1 MQNPGFLTLA
11 AKLIVNVH
19 DMNNEGS
26 IGQTTDIR
34 MIRMVGEDGTELP
47 EAPAVSGRMLKH
59 WHLAYMLK
67 EELNQTS
74 QKLCEQCKIW
84 EPERQPTDEGAGVQN
99 CVICDSHGFLCAKKR
114 GAGEAKGKSLRRSSC
129 VTFSWLLPVIGSDT
143 PSKQVIHSR
152 VAPGVAER
160 IEEAEEASPENA
172 SLEASSESTP
182 TVSEKEAKQKSSQM
196 IFYKSYASSIYGFI
210 CSIDLDRIGKAL
222 DGSGLSSDVNEI
234 KRRQQMAAKAL
245 LPMVMGAFGASQSH
259 ALPHTKCL
267 GVLAALSDNTT
278 PLPNLVSPIYS
289 NGFSESINMLKAF
302 NNNVKYWGYGE
313 PAVEKD
319 QKKDNLQ
326 ALFDSIITELK

>member
-1 MQNPGFLTLA
+1 MNNPGFLTLA

-34 MIRMVGEDGTELP
+34 MIRMVGENGKELP

-67 EELNQTS
+67 EELNQNP
-74 QKLCEQCKIW
+74 QKLCGQCKVW
-84 EPERQPTDEGAGVQN
+84 EPERQPTDEGVGVTN
-99 CVICDSHGFLCAKKR
+99 CVICDSHGFLCAKKK

-129 VTFSWLLPVIGSDT
+129 VSFSWLLPVIGSDV

-152 VAPGVAER
+152 VAPSVAESM
-160 IEEAEEASPENA
+160 EEAETASPENA
-172 SLEASSESTP
+172 SLEAP
-182 TVSEKEAKQKSSQM
+182 ADITVSEEEKQKSSQM

-222 DGSGLSSDVNEI
+222 DGSGLSDSTEI
-234 KRRQQMAAKAL
+234 KRRRNMAVNAL

-259 ALPHTKCL
+259 ALSHAKCL

-289 NGFSESINMLKAF
+289 NGFGESIKMLKAF
-302 NNNVKYWGYGE
+302 GNKVKYWAYGE
-313 PAVEKD
+313 PAAEGA